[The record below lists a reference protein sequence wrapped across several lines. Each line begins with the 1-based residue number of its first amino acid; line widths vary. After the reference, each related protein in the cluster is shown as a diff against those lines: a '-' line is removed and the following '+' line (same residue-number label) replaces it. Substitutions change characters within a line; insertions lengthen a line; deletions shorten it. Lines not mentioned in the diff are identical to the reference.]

1 MNRAMQAMTS
11 VIGGILTFF
20 IVKEFVAAMNTSG
33 WGTLETTLIDTLLPA
48 VIAIATIIMALKAF
62 GVMADRD

>member
-20 IVKEFVAAMNTSG
+20 IVKEFINAMNTST
-33 WGTLETTLIDTLLPA
+33 WGDLETTLIDTLLPA
-48 VIAIATIIMALKAF
+48 VIAIAVIVMALKAF
-62 GVMADRD
+62 GVMGGRD